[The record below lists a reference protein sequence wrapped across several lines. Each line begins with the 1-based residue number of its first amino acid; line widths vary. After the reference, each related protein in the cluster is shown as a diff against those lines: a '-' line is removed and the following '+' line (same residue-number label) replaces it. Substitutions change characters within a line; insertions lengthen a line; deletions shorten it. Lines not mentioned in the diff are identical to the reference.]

1 LRRTALRSI
10 RGKRKNHV
18 LAFALAACSCTGVW
32 SYNTLEISTSFATSA
47 NPQFARE
54 YHSMRNVAF
63 LHRVSLWLF
72 ATAVFCV
79 GTSVVVVP
87 SSAQPAG
94 EADHL
99 KCYQARDS
107 NLNKRQIVKTENVQ
121 FGTEE
126 CTVFKKAPQICA
138 PTIKDGGDDLLGGP
152 VSARDYICYKA
163 ICKPT
168 RKTTVHAV
176 EDQFGRRLMRVGN
189 ARRICAPAQ
198 KSEPLVCGQTA
209 PQCDGECPEN
219 TQCVSKKGTASGT
232 ICVCQ

>member
-1 LRRTALRSI
+1 LSV
-10 RGKRKNHV
+10 RGKRRKHV
-18 LAFALAACSCTGVW
+18 LALALAACSCTGVW
-32 SYNTLEISTSFATSA
+32 SYSTLVISTSFATSA

-54 YHSMRNVAF
+54 YHSMRNIAF

-72 ATAVFCV
+72 ATAVFFV

-87 SSAQPAG
+87 SSAQTAP

-107 NLNKRQIVKTENVQ
+107 NLNNRQIVKTENVQ

-126 CTVFKKAPQICA
+126 CTVFKKAQQICA
-138 PTIKDGGDDLLGGP
+138 PTIKNGGNDPRGDA
-152 VSARDYICYKA
+152 VSAQDYICYKA

-168 RKTTVHAV
+168 RKTTVHVV
-176 EDQFGRRLMRVGN
+176 EDQFGQRLMRVGN
-189 ARRICAPAQ
+189 ARRICAPAR
-198 KSEPLVCGQTA
+198 KSTPLECGQTA

-219 TQCVSKKGTASGT
+219 TQCVSKPGTTSGA